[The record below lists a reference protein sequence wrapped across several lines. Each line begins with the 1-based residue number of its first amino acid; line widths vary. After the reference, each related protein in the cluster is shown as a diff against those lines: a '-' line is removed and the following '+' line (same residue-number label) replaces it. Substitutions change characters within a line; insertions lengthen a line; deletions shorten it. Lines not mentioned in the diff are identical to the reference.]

1 MARLS
6 SRLPIIEENKMA
18 FNSSYKLNY
27 FSSFNFMVLSLISDH
42 ECLSFA
48 LSLFRLAAKV
58 KTFTLHLEVSVLM
71 LLSQLYKENFLDQK
85 FWCVQ
90 NCFCLKGITLFLF
103 LSKMI
108 LKFLGYLKGTDSII
122 QNTKVYFW
130 VVICLFVCLLVH
142 PLPPQIMLTLPTKK
156 GNNWCWKLKFF
167 SKFCSSASSS
177 FPMLSFSRRIALPK
191 WLKEVWSA

>member
-48 LSLFRLAAKV
+48 LSLFRPAAKV

-85 FWCVQ
+85 F
-90 NCFCLKGITLFLF
+90 
-103 LSKMI
+103 
-108 LKFLGYLKGTDSII
+108 
-122 QNTKVYFW
+122 
-130 VVICLFVCLLVH
+130 
-142 PLPPQIMLTLPTKK
+142 
-156 GNNWCWKLKFF
+156 
-167 SKFCSSASSS
+167 
-177 FPMLSFSRRIALPK
+177 
-191 WLKEVWSA
+191 